1 MTGFERGLKWW
12 RSYPR
17 KWTIEVQR
25 GITGKAAL
33 RSFDCVVLTTD
44 HDQFDYEWIA
54 DNARLVFDTRNAFRN
69 VDKPHVYRLGT
80 PLRTGTVSQVTNA

>member
-1 MTGFERGLKWW
+1 MLDKLDED
-12 RSYPR
+12 
-17 KWTIEVQR
+17 
-25 GITGKAAL
+25 AL

-80 PLRTGTVSQVTNA
+80 PLRAGDSIAGCERVGDESPWCERKRSRSETTDER